1 MPTPLEVLVK
11 VRQVRLAQRPAQT
24 ETPSGLGVTAL
35 GVPPHL
41 AKGQKV
47 LVPDLGEEGEVIAYG
62 RAHTVTPPAGGRG
75 A

>member
-1 MPTPLEVLVK
+1 MLRPLEVLVK
-11 VRQVRLAQRPAQT
+11 VRQVRLAQRPAQA
-24 ETPSGLGVTAL
+24 ETLSGLGVTAL

-62 RAHTVTPPAGGRG
+62 RTHTVTQATRG
-75 A
+75 